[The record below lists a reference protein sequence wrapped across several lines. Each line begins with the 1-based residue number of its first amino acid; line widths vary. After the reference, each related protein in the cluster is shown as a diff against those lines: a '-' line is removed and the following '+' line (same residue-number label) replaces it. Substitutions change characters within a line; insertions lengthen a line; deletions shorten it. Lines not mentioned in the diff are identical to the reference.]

1 MFNVV
6 EYRAFAQI
14 ALSFFAIEVLEHYV
28 IDGRFM
34 FDPLWA
40 SFAVIGGA
48 LPHVRYS
55 TLTQGNEAGVLYP
68 IHH

>member
-6 EYRAFAQI
+6 EYRDFAQI

-34 FDPLWA
+34 IDPPWA

-48 LPHVRYS
+48 LPQVRYS
-55 TLTQGNEAGVLYP
+55 TPTQGNEAVVLYP
-68 IHH
+68 FHH

>member
-6 EYRAFAQI
+6 EYTGFAQI

-34 FDPLWA
+34 IDPLWA
-40 SFAVIGGA
+40 SLAVAGGTQY
-48 LPHVRYS
+48 LILRSLKRY
-55 TLTQGNEAGVLYP
+55 TEILDVQGR
-68 IHH
+68 

>member
-6 EYRAFAQI
+6 EYKAFAQI

-40 SFAVIGGA
+40 SFAVIGGTQY
-48 LPHVRYS
+48 LVLRSLKRY
-55 TLTQGNEAGVLYP
+55 TEILDVQGR
-68 IHH
+68 

>member
-40 SFAVIGGA
+40 SFAVIGGTQY
-48 LPHVRYS
+48 LDLVLRSLKRY
-55 TLTQGNEAGVLYP
+55 TEILVVQGR
-68 IHH
+68 

>member
-6 EYRAFAQI
+6 EYTAFAQI

-40 SFAVIGGA
+40 SFAVIGGIQY
-48 LPHVRYS
+48 LVLRSLKRHTDILDV
-55 TLTQGNEAGVLYP
+55 QGR
-68 IHH
+68 

>member
-6 EYRAFAQI
+6 EYTGFAQI

-34 FDPLWA
+34 IDPLWA
-40 SFAVIGGA
+40 SLAVAGG
-48 LPHVRYS
+48 
-55 TLTQGNEAGVLYP
+55 TQY
-68 IHH
+68 

>member
-6 EYRAFAQI
+6 EYSAFAQI

-40 SFAVIGGA
+40 SFAVTGGTQY
-48 LPHVRYS
+48 LVLRSLKRY
-55 TLTQGNEAGVLYP
+55 TEILDVQGR
-68 IHH
+68 